1 MDKIKV
7 TPLGGFGEIGKNL
20 LVFEINNKC
29 FIIDAGIKFSL
40 DDEIDYI
47 LPDTEYLENIK
58 ENIHAIFITHGHEDH
73 VGALSKLSFLN
84 VPIYSPPM
92 AGEIIKKKLSRDNY
106 EKIKPVSL
114 YKKYRFD
121 DFNISW
127 FPVVHS
133 IPDSCGLIIQTK
145 KINFVHTGDFRFDED
160 PVFGKNSNF
169 YKVKEFIN
177 GQCDL
182 LLSDSTNAMIDE
194 DQIQEK
200 EIEKTFNYKFKENR
214 KIIICSFAS
223 QISRLQLAINSAKK
237 TNRKIV
243 LLGSTL
249 KKNLNISKNLKIISD
264 YEDIVVTQNQA
275 KKLNKDKI
283 IYFVTGS
290 QGEEFSVLTRMSKRK
305 YNDLQIDNNDLI
317 LMSSSVIPG
326 NENKVFEVVHN
337 LHALGAEIIFNN
349 DKNKLHVSGHSPS
362 KDLENVIETLS
373 PKVFVPVHGD
383 IDMLNA
389 HKNLA
394 IKKNIDPNNVFVLSN
409 GDNLEVSEIG
419 PKLLE
424 QSKVIDEIVLREN
437 YYESTPTKKNIYKEN
452 IISIVLIFDKKN
464 KSLIH
469 EPFIK
474 VFDKSNNIKIKDYLK
489 KHLSNNNSLEGLHIL
504 QDWSQITEQFN
515 QEIYKLVLSKFN
527 KKYQIKTIIL

>member
-1 MDKIKV
+1 
-7 TPLGGFGEIGKNL
+7 
-20 LVFEINNKC
+20 
-29 FIIDAGIKFSL
+29 
-40 DDEIDYI
+40 
-47 LPDTEYLENIK
+47 
-58 ENIHAIFITHGHEDH
+58 
-73 VGALSKLSFLN
+73 
-84 VPIYSPPM
+84 
-92 AGEIIKKKLSRDNY
+92 
-106 EKIKPVSL
+106 
-114 YKKYRFD
+114 
-121 DFNISW
+121 
-127 FPVVHS
+127 
-133 IPDSCGLIIQTK
+133 
-145 KINFVHTGDFRFDED
+145 
-160 PVFGKNSNF
+160 
-169 YKVKEFIN
+169 
-177 GQCDL
+177 
-182 LLSDSTNAMIDE
+182 MIDE

-249 KKNLNISKNLKIISD
+249 KKNLNISKNLKIISQ

-283 IYFVTGS
+283 VYFVTGS

-362 KDLENVIETLS
+362 KDLEHVIETLS

-419 PKLLE
+419 AKLLE